1 MATNEQTK
9 QEAERYRR
17 AAEQTLEQL
26 DWCVDYFHRIRKRQ
40 IAELIAKN
48 RTSIRKRMRGDD

>member
-26 DWCVDYFHRIRKRQ
+26 DWCVDYFYRIRKRE
-40 IAELIAKN
+40 IAEAIAKN